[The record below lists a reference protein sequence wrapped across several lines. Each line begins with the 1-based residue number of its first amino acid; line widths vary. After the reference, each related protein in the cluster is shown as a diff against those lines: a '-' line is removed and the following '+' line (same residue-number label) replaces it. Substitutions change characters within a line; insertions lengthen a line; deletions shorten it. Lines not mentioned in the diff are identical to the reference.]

1 MTQGLQWAY
10 QGPGRLKLLRPF
22 AVAMVVA
29 SILAGCGSTTASPQG
44 STAPAGSAG
53 SSIAA
58 GASTTPGPAAGSP
71 VAGGTLVMARNAD
84 VLSWDPIAPTD
95 NPSIWAQLNIF
106 DQLVRVG
113 KDGKSVD
120 PDLASSWDISP
131 DGLTYTFHLR
141 PNLKFSDGTPLKA
154 SDAKFSIE
162 RAINDKT
169 SLWGFLFPTDVT
181 TTTPDDVTVVFT
193 LKQPWTPF
201 LADLS
206 VFAASV
212 IPEAYF
218 QQVGEAGFADKP
230 VGSGPFVMESW
241 QKGNEVVLKKNPNYW
256 DQPLPYLDEVD
267 LKVVGEDNTRMLQ
280 TQSGQIDVATDVP
293 FNQIDSLS
301 AASGM
306 GVQLAPV
313 IGTYWIQFNE
323 KLPQFQDV
331 NVRQAINWAVD
342 KEAII
347 KTVLFGHADP
357 AYGYLGNMLHSDTTD
372 APYGIDVAKAQG
384 LMAQSKYPQGFATKL
399 LVAAGD
405 TIGQQ
410 VAVIVKE
417 ELAAIGISVTIE
429 QREAASAFQA
439 QTTGDYEMVEYYCSS
454 DIIDPAENTT
464 YAAAG
469 NGGSNAVYTNY
480 DNPQVDALVAQSN
493 IELDPAK
500 RAAQYRQLQQLV
512 HQDAPMLF
520 LFWQPARTA
529 IRTNVQGFQVLPT
542 GNYRLWEVWKTQ

>member
-1 MTQGLQWAY
+1 MTQVLQWANH
-10 QGPGRLKLLRPF
+10 GLGRSRLLRPL
-22 AVAMVVA
+22 AVAFVA
-29 SILAGCGSTTASPQG
+29 VSIMAGCSSTAASPQA
-44 STAPAGSAG
+44 SSAPAGSAG
-53 SSIAA
+53 SSSAA
-58 GASTTPGPAAGSP
+58 GAPATPAGSP

-84 VLSWDPIAPTD
+84 VLSWDPIIPTD

-120 PDLASSWDISP
+120 PDLASSWDISS

-141 PNLKFSDGTPLKA
+141 PNLKFSDGTALKA

-162 RAINDKT
+162 RAISDKA

-181 TTTPDDVTVVFT
+181 TTTPDDVTIVFT

-212 IPEAYF
+212 IPQGYF
-218 QQVGEAGFADKP
+218 NQVGAAGFSDKP
-230 VGSGPFVMESW
+230 IGSGPFLLSSW
-241 QKGNEVVLKKNPNYW
+241 QKGNEVILKKNPNYW

-301 AASGM
+301 AAPGM

-313 IGTYWIQFNE
+313 IGTYWIQFNN

-342 KEAII
+342 KNAII
-347 KTVLFGHADP
+347 KTVLFGHAEP
-357 AYGYLGNMLHSDTTD
+357 AYGYLGDMLYSNKTD
-372 APYGIDVAKAQG
+372 APYGFDVAKAQG
-384 LMAQSKYPQGFATKL
+384 LMAQSKYPKGFDTKL

-410 VAVIVKE
+410 VAVIVKA
-417 ELAAIGISVTIE
+417 ELAAIGITVTIE

-439 QTTGDYEMVEYYCSS
+439 MTTGDYAMAEYYCSS

-480 DNPQVDALVAQSN
+480 DNPKVDALVSQSN
-493 IELDPAK
+493 VELDPTK
-500 RAAQYRQLQQLV
+500 RAAEYLQLQQLV

-529 IRTNVQGFQVLPT
+529 IRNNVHSFQVLPT